1 MPPFQIPKNRS
12 KKSQREQLSKVLAF
26 VKYERNIRAAEGCTV
41 MPIPTTN
48 KHMLAITGSPAN
60 ASNLIKFMC
69 KIGLIS
75 PESEKYRFGSRYE
88 KNNYAKTYR
97 YYYDNEQELLAYC
110 EQEGIGE
117 FSTKNCTRRKDAAIP
132 DNLQISVKDVAISSH
147 LKLMKPEGLSHTEF
161 EDYVSELIYQ
171 RYPHLEAY
179 QELVDEINETHYS
192 DYPEFSISF
201 RLHFTW
207 DKKKNYI
214 RKIGLRATNSCVSAS
229 NSEEH
234 DENFHRLIKQELL
247 NKYGL
252 NLSKD
257 VKSSVPRIT
266 LSLNQRYWENETTD
280 IYEIILHECVHSGE
294 CFSTET
300 VVQKFTEL
308 REVIKKLHMRRYFDT
323 EKEIRNH
330 TRNAMGHHVENKAE
344 VDAIMK
350 AYQKAVIKAEGG
362 KLYGTEIFLHESCIY
377 LDVLK
382 ELLDNGFFC
391 WECYDA
397 FYARKEGVTQEEFEK
412 YVEALV
418 EEKANAY
425 IKRYEEIMTPQRFS
439 EISVV

>member
-1 MPPFQIPKNRS
+1 MPLFQIPKNRS
-12 KKSQREQLSKVLAF
+12 KKSQREQFSKVLAF
-26 VKYERNIRAAEGCTV
+26 VKYERNIRAAEGCTI

-48 KHMLAITGSPAN
+48 KHMLAIAGSPAN

-69 KIGLIS
+69 QIGLIS
-75 PESEKYRFGSRYE
+75 PECEKYRFGSRYE

-97 YYYDNEQELLAYC
+97 YYYDNEQKLLAYC

-117 FSTKNCTRRKDAAIP
+117 FTTKNHARKKAVPTCSEIA
-132 DNLQISVKDVAISSH
+132 VKDVAISSH
-147 LKLMKPEGLSHTEF
+147 LKLMKPKNLSHTEF
-161 EDYVSELIYQ
+161 EHYVSELIYQ
-171 RYPHLEAY
+171 RYPYLESY
-179 QELVDEINETHYS
+179 QKLVDEINETYYS
-192 DYPEFSISF
+192 DYPELSISF
-201 RLHFTW
+201 RQHFTW

-266 LSLNQRYWENETTD
+266 LSLNQHYWESETTD
-280 IYEIILHECVHSGE
+280 IYEMILHECVHSGE
-294 CFSTET
+294 CFSNET
-300 VVQKFTEL
+300 VVQKFAEL

-330 TRNAMGHHVENKAE
+330 TRNAMGHHVENTAE
-344 VDAIMK
+344 VDAIMR

>member
-1 MPPFQIPKNRS
+1 
-12 KKSQREQLSKVLAF
+12 
-26 VKYERNIRAAEGCTV
+26 

-234 DENFHRLIKQELL
+234 DEKFHRLIKQELL

-266 LSLNQRYWENETTD
+266 LSLNQHYWESETTD
-280 IYEIILHECVHSGE
+280 IYEMILHECVHSGE
-294 CFSTET
+294 CFSNET
-300 VVQKFTEL
+300 VVQKFAEL

-397 FYARKEGVTQEEFEK
+397 FYARKEGVTQGEFEK

>member
-1 MPPFQIPKNRS
+1 MPPFLIPKNRS
-12 KKSQREQLSKVLAF
+12 QKSQREQLSKVLAF
-26 VKYERNIRAAEGCTV
+26 VKHERNIRAAEGCTV

-48 KHMLAITGSPAN
+48 KHMLAIAGSPAN

-69 KIGLIS
+69 QIGLIS
-75 PESEKYRFGSRYE
+75 PECEKYRFGSRYE

-97 YYYDNEQELLAYC
+97 YYYDNEQKLLVYC

-117 FSTKNCTRRKDAAIP
+117 FSTKNCTRRNITVPACSE
-132 DNLQISVKDVAISSH
+132 ISVKDVAISSH
-147 LKLMKPEGLSHTEF
+147 LKLVKPKDLSHTEF
-161 EDYVSELIYQ
+161 EDYISELIYQ

-192 DYPEFSISF
+192 DYPELSISF

-266 LSLNQRYWENETTD
+266 LSLNQHYWENETTD
-280 IYEIILHECVHSGE
+280 IYEMILHECVHSGE
-294 CFSTET
+294 CFSNET
-300 VVQKFTEL
+300 VVQKFAEL

>member
-1 MPPFQIPKNRS
+1 
-12 KKSQREQLSKVLAF
+12 
-26 VKYERNIRAAEGCTV
+26 
-41 MPIPTTN
+41 
-48 KHMLAITGSPAN
+48 MLAIAGSPAN

-69 KIGLIS
+69 QIGLIS
-75 PESEKYRFGSRYE
+75 PECEKYRFGSRYE

-97 YYYDNEQELLAYC
+97 YYYDNEQKLLAYC
-110 EQEGIGE
+110 EQDGIGE
-117 FSTKNCTRRKDAAIP
+117 FTTKNHARKKAVPTCSEIA
-132 DNLQISVKDVAISSH
+132 VKDVAISSH
-147 LKLMKPEGLSHTEF
+147 LKLVKPKDLSHTEF
-161 EDYVSELIYQ
+161 EDYISELIYQ

-192 DYPEFSISF
+192 EYPELSISF

-252 NLSKD
+252 SLSKD

-266 LSLNQRYWENETTD
+266 LSLNQHYWESETTD
-280 IYEIILHECVHSGE
+280 IYKMILHECVHSGE
-294 CFSTET
+294 CFSNET

-330 TRNAMGHHVENKAE
+330 TRNAMGHRAVEDKDE
-344 VDAIMK
+344 IDAIMK
-350 AYQKAVIKAEGG
+350 AYQCAVIKAEGG

>member
-1 MPPFQIPKNRS
+1 MPLFQIPKNRS
-12 KKSQREQLSKVLAF
+12 QKSQREQLSKVLAF
-26 VKYERNIRAAEGCTV
+26 VKHERNIRAAEGCTV

-266 LSLNQRYWENETTD
+266 LSLNQHYWENETTD
-280 IYEIILHECVHSGE
+280 IYEMILHECVHSGE
-294 CFSTET
+294 CFSNET

-330 TRNAMGHHVENKAE
+330 TRNAMGHHVENTAE
-344 VDAIMK
+344 VDAIMR

-439 EISVV
+439 EIS

>member
-1 MPPFQIPKNRS
+1 
-12 KKSQREQLSKVLAF
+12 
-26 VKYERNIRAAEGCTV
+26 

-252 NLSKD
+252 YLSKD

-266 LSLNQRYWENETTD
+266 LSLNQHYWESETTD
-280 IYEIILHECVHSGE
+280 IYKMILHECVHSGE
-294 CFSTET
+294 CFSNET

>member
-48 KHMLAITGSPAN
+48 KHMLAIAGSPAN

-266 LSLNQRYWENETTD
+266 LSLNQHYWESETTD
-280 IYEIILHECVHSGE
+280 IYKMILHECVHSGE
-294 CFSTET
+294 CFSNET
-300 VVQKFTEL
+300 VVQKFAEL

-330 TRNAMGHHVENKAE
+330 TRNAMGHHVENTAE
-344 VDAIMK
+344 VDAIMR

-412 YVEALV
+412 YVEASV

-425 IKRYEEIMTPQRFS
+425 IKRYDEIMTSQRFS
-439 EISVV
+439 EISVT

>member
-1 MPPFQIPKNRS
+1 M
-12 KKSQREQLSKVLAF
+12 
-26 VKYERNIRAAEGCTV
+26 
-41 MPIPTTN
+41 
-48 KHMLAITGSPAN
+48 
-60 ASNLIKFMC
+60 
-69 KIGLIS
+69 
-75 PESEKYRFGSRYE
+75 
-88 KNNYAKTYR
+88 
-97 YYYDNEQELLAYC
+97 
-110 EQEGIGE
+110 
-117 FSTKNCTRRKDAAIP
+117 
-132 DNLQISVKDVAISSH
+132 
-147 LKLMKPEGLSHTEF
+147 
-161 EDYVSELIYQ
+161 
-171 RYPHLEAY
+171 
-179 QELVDEINETHYS
+179 
-192 DYPEFSISF
+192 
-201 RLHFTW
+201 
-207 DKKKNYI
+207 
-214 RKIGLRATNSCVSAS
+214 
-229 NSEEH
+229 
-234 DENFHRLIKQELL
+234 
-247 NKYGL
+247 
-252 NLSKD
+252 
-257 VKSSVPRIT
+257 KSSVPRIT
-266 LSLNQRYWENETTD
+266 LSLNQHYWENETTD
-280 IYEIILHECVHSGE
+280 IYEMILHECVHSGE
-294 CFSTET
+294 CFPNET
-300 VVQKFTEL
+300 VVQKFAEL